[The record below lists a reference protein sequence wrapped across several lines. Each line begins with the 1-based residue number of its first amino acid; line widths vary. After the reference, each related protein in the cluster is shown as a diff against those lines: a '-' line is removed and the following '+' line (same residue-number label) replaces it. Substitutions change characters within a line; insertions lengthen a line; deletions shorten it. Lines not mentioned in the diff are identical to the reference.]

1 MWDEVGVLRDA
12 AGLRRGLARIADYR
26 AELAAIG
33 IADGDRGFNPTWHDW
48 LNLESLLDESE
59 VIARAALARED
70 SRGAHFREDFPET
83 GVLETSTYTR
93 IRRDGDALVLDTAPV
108 TFDIVHPGESLIEG
122 DVGAPPTSAK
132 AGIAA
137 GSAA

>member
-1 MWDEVGVLRDA
+1 
-12 AGLRRGLARIADYR
+12 
-26 AELAAIG
+26 
-33 IADGDRGFNPTWHDW
+33 
-48 LNLESLLDESE
+48 
-59 VIARAALARED
+59 
-70 SRGAHFREDFPET
+70 
-83 GVLETSTYTR
+83 
-93 IRRDGDALVLDTAPV
+93 V